1 MNVFRGFLTV
11 EMAFKAVFNRTS
23 MGEVVAH
30 NRCGSSIFADFS
42 HGSLPLLSFL
52 SENCPKY

>member
-1 MNVFRGFLTV
+1 MNVFWGFLTV
-11 EMAFKAVFNRTS
+11 DMAFKAVFNRAS

-30 NRCGSSIFADFS
+30 SRYGASIFADFS
-42 HGSLPLLSFL
+42 HGSLPLLSLF

>member
-1 MNVFRGFLTV
+1 MNLFWGFLTV
-11 EMAFKAVFNRTS
+11 DTAFKAVFNKAS

-30 NRCGSSIFADFS
+30 SRCGASIFADFS
-42 HGSLPLLSFL
+42 HGSLPFLLFL